1 MNDDQYMAHC
11 KEQFAHFS
19 QTMMKRTES
28 LDDDD
33 SLRELALAF
42 DNVAK
47 GECDLYEKG
56 PALIFR
62 LFETYP
68 DFVPTFPRELLW
80 FLGGECLHF
89 MPDEEIAVFQQLDD
103 LRGAAQIR
111 GEVLDFQAARAK
123 LMKSQ

>member
-1 MNDDQYMAHC
+1 MNDEQYMQHC
-11 KEQFAHFS
+11 KEQFAEFS
-19 QTMMKRTES
+19 QTMKKRTES
-28 LDDDD
+28 LDSAD
-33 SLRELALAF
+33 SLRELAVAF
-42 DNVAK
+42 ENVASS
-47 GECDLYEKG
+47 ETDLYEKG

-68 DFVPTFPRELLW
+68 DFAPTFPRELLW

-89 MPDEEIAVFQQLDD
+89 MPDEEIAVFQQLDE
-103 LRGAAQIR
+103 LRGAAQIK